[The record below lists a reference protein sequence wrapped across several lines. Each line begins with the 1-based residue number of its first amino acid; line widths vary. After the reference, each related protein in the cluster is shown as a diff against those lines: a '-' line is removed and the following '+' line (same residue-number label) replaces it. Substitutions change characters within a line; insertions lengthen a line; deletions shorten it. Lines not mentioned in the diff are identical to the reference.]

1 MRAGTDA
8 SHAELAR
15 VVRHHAS
22 QLAASLMQV
31 TGDFA
36 TAEDLVQDAVVAA
49 LQHWPME
56 GIPQRPDAWLFTVA
70 RRRGLD
76 ALRRQGNYRAKLAQ
90 LQWPVQPDPDQR
102 LRLIFTCCHPALPRQ
117 AQIAL
122 TLRVVCGLTTA
133 QIARA
138 FLVPEATVAQ
148 RITRAKRKIT
158 DAGIPYRIPAD
169 DELSARL
176 TEVLGVI
183 YLLFNEGYLATA
195 ERAQSRDLVDDAEW
209 LASLLHQLMPTEPE
223 VAGLLALIR
232 LHRARAAARF
242 DRDGGLVLLQHQQR
256 SRWDREA
263 IAEAARLL
271 ARAAKQQRPGPYQLQ
286 AAIVACHAE
295 AERFEDTDWEQIVL
309 LYDMLLAL
317 APSPVT
323 RLHRAIALRYTAG
336 PRAAMRE
343 LDTLA
348 SALGRYHLYYA
359 TRAELLRELG
369 HPDQARAADRLALE
383 LTANPAEQAVLQ
395 QRLAWT

>member
-1 MRAGTDA
+1 MTQEADA
-8 SHAELAR
+8 SHAQLAR
-15 VVRHHAS
+15 VVRQHAG
-22 QLAASLMQV
+22 QLAASLVRV

-49 LQHWPME
+49 LQHWPVE
-56 GIPQRPDAWLFTVA
+56 GIPERPDAWLFTVA

-76 ALRRQGNYRAKLAQ
+76 ALRREGNYRAKLVQ
-90 LQWPVQPDPDQR
+90 LQWPVQPDPDER

-122 TLRVVCGLTTA
+122 TLRVVCGLTAA

-138 FLVPEATVAQ
+138 FLVPETTVAQ

-169 DELSARL
+169 DELGARL
-176 TEVLGVI
+176 SEVLAVI
-183 YLLFNEGYLATA
+183 YLLLNEGYLATA
-195 ERAQSRDLVDDAEW
+195 EQAQSRDLVDDAEW

-242 DRDGGLVLLQHQQR
+242 DRDGGLVLLQHQER
-256 SRWDREA
+256 FRWGREA
-263 IAEAARLL
+263 ITDATRLL
-271 ARAAKQQRPGPYQLQ
+271 ARAANQQHPGPYQLQ

-336 PRAAMRE
+336 PRAAMAE
-343 LDTLA
+343 LD
-348 SALGRYHLYYA
+348 ALGGALDRYHLYHA

-395 QRLAWT
+395 QRLIWT

>member
-1 MRAGTDA
+1 MSPAPDA
-8 SHAELAR
+8 SHTELAR
-15 VVRHHAS
+15 VVRQHAG
-22 QLAASLMQV
+22 QLAASLVRV

-49 LQHWPME
+49 LQHWPVE

-76 ALRRQGNYRAKLAQ
+76 ALRREGNYRAKLAQ
-90 LQWPVQPDPDQR
+90 LQWPVQPEPDER
-102 LRLIFTCCHPALPRQ
+102 LRLLFTCCHPALPRQ

-169 DELSARL
+169 DELGARL
-176 TEVLGVI
+176 TEVLAVI
-183 YLLFNEGYLATA
+183 YLLCNEGYLSTA
-195 ERAQSRDLVDDAEW
+195 EQAHARDLVDDAEW

-223 VAGLLALIR
+223 AAGLLALIR
-232 LHRARAAARF
+232 LHRARTAARF
-242 DRDGGLVLLQHQQR
+242 NDNNEIIQLQHQDR
-256 SRWDREA
+256 SLWDHEA
-263 IAEAARLL
+263 IADAGRLIT
-271 ARAAKQQRPGPYQLQ
+271 RAAALKRPGPYQLQ

-295 AERFEDTDWEQIVL
+295 AKRWEDTDWTQITV
-309 LYDMLLAL
+309 LYDILLHL

-323 RLHRAIALRYTAG
+323 RLHRAIALRYVAG
-336 PRAAMRE
+336 PAAALSE
-343 LDTLA
+343 VDGLA
-348 SALGRYHLYYA
+348 DDLNDYHLFHA
-359 TRAELLRELG
+359 TRAELLRDLG
-369 HPDQARAADRLALE
+369 HADQARAADQRALA
-383 LTANPAEQAVLQ
+383 LTANPAERSLLRR
-395 QRLAWT
+395 RLDWA